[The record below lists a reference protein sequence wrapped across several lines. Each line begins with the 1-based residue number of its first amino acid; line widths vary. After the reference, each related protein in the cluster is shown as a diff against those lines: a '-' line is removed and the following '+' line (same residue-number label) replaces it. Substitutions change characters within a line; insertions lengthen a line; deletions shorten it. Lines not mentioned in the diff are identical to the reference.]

1 MNIFQKKV
9 KEIEAE
15 IALRRKQRMAVSARI
30 TKLIGIKPSTGTGYS
45 FPVGKN
51 YVMETVRQYSGINF
65 SAKTCYWSVSHAN
78 ENRKCGPN
86 GCPVRKPV
94 DYDKFWAALAAELK
108 KKPR

>member
-9 KEIEAE
+9 EEIETQRAVQ
-15 IALRRKQRMAVSARI
+15 RKQRMAVSARI
-30 TKLIGIKPSTGTGYS
+30 TKLIGIKPSTGIGYT

-51 YVMETVRQYSGINF
+51 YVIETVRQYSGAQLSKRI
-65 SAKTCYWSVSHAN
+65 CYWNVCHAN

-94 DYDKFWAALAAELK
+94 DYDKFFAALIVELK
-108 KKPR
+108 KKPK